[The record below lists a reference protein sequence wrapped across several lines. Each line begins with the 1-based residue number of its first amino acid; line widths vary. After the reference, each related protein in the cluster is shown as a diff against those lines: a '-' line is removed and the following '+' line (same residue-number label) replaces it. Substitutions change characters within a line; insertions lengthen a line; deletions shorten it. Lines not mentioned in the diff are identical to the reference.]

1 VLLKAFWTDENL
13 ALLKEAYEDRATR
26 GDSLEDLELWC
37 QALAERQGFE
47 EPVTM
52 DGVRWQIRKLRS
64 RGDIFHYR
72 DYATGE
78 DTDLIVGPKVEW
90 INDKDKPTEIIV
102 QSGTPELDVPVITLD
117 QLLEMGGHPD
127 DLDRFMITNYR
138 RNVWPTTAKDADGNL
153 VSKNNWQVKAT
164 FGLQKPAE
172 ALQYLHDKLMEDIE
186 VMARRVIPV
195 RYNPPD
201 RGLVGA
207 KKVMFQPTVVDMHLG
222 NLVWG
227 EESGEDWDM
236 KICERVFKMTVRSL
250 IARLLEIPNLEV
262 EEIVWLIGN
271 DFMHA
276 DGKEA
281 KTSSGTQLD
290 LDNRFPKV
298 FRKAWQLQEWAINEL
313 RQIAPVK
320 GFVIPGNHD
329 ELSAFT
335 VGEVLWALYRHTED
349 VDIDNSPKLRK
360 YHMYGPT
367 LIGYTHGSN
376 EGLNKLPSIMNADR
390 DARQYLSAAEFKEIH
405 VGHLHHR
412 KGIKFLPQ
420 YEDHNGVLV
429 RVLPSVTATDDWH
442 FGKGFVGSVRAAE
455 GYIYSRDHGLEHVVH
470 SQRKMDLSSDE

>member
-1 VLLKAFWTDENL
+1 MKAFWTEDNL
-13 ALLKEAYEDRATR
+13 GKLKEAYEDRAKR
-26 GDSLEDLELWC
+26 GDSLEDLEVWC
-37 QALAERQGFE
+37 QALAERQGYY
-47 EPVTM
+47 EPITM
-52 DGVRWQIRKLRS
+52 DGIRWQIRKLRS
-64 RGDIFHYR
+64 RGDIMHYR
-72 DYATGE
+72 DYHTGD
-78 DTDLIVGPKVEW
+78 DTDLIIGPQVEW
-90 INDKDKPTEIIV
+90 SEKQGKPTEIIV
-102 QSGTPELDVPVITLD
+102 QSGSPELDVPVITLD

-127 DLDRFMITNYR
+127 DLDRFMITSYR
-138 RNVWPTTAKDADGNL
+138 RNVWPTTAKDNDGNL

-164 FGLQKPAE
+164 FGLQKPTE
-172 ALQYLHDKLMEDIE
+172 ALHYLHDKILEDIE
-186 VMARRVIPV
+186 ATAQRIIPASYYRPV
-195 RYNPPD
+195 SGAAD
-201 RGLVGA
+201 A
-207 KKVMFQPTVVDMHLG
+207 KKVMFQPTVVDVHLG

-236 KICERVFKMTVRSL
+236 KICERVFKQTVRSL
-250 IARLLEIPNLEV
+250 IARLLEIPNLDI

-281 KTSSGTQLD
+281 KTSNGTQLD

-349 VDIDNSPKLRK
+349 VTIDNSPRLRK
-360 YHMYGPT
+360 YHMYGNT
-367 LIGYTHGSN
+367 LIGYTHAAN
-376 EGLNKLPSIMNADR
+376 EKLASLPGIMHADKH
-390 DARQYLSAAEFKEIH
+390 AKQFLSLADYKEIH
-405 VGHLHHR
+405 VGHYHHR
-412 KGIKFLPQ
+412 KGLKFLPE

-455 GYIYSRDHGLEHVVH
+455 GYIYYLEEGLAHVVH
-470 SQRKMDLSSDE
+470 SQRKIDLSSDE